1 MATGY
6 EHLSEEEL
14 LESLSVF
21 PRDADGFAQPE
32 LLGEYSLEEAEE
44 LGAFFED
51 PAEQEAFDRA
61 LAQRKRQLAAQAAS
75 GA

>member
-14 LESLSVF
+14 WELLSVF

-61 LAQRKRQLAAQAAS
+61 LAERKRQIAAEAAS